1 MLEDL
6 INALQNFRINKMRTL
21 LSLLG
26 IIIGV
31 ASVIVITTLGQSA
44 TANITSTFGD
54 SGLDELSL
62 STGFMS
68 HRGASSSSTITFD
81 EDFRE
86 ELWGEIEGLKSI
98 YYKNSLSSTL
108 RLDDGTEASVNCTAV
123 EYGYLPTTGAEL
135 KEGGSWFTV
144 SDNVMGAQKII
155 LGSDVSDSLFPDGDG
170 VGRQIIVD
178 TNNSTYGFEVIGVL
192 EDKDSGMEST
202 ASAAYIPRGFYKK
215 KIEPNPEAASVLVQV
230 LNQDETSDMEDII
243 TDWAEEKT
251 GVEDSLHIRSMASML
266 EKVDETLGTVS
277 LLLAGVAAISLLVGG
292 IGIMNIMIVTVTERQ
307 KEIGIRKALGAT
319 PAAIKRQFLIEA
331 ATITIIGGTLGILM
345 GVVISSVTTYVM
357 AWAFSIQWGAVL
369 FSFLFSAFIGV
380 FFGYNPAARAAGLD
394 PVEALASE

>member
-1 MLEDL
+1 MLEDFF
-6 INALQNFRINKMRTL
+6 NALQNFRINKTRTL

-68 HRGASSSSTITFD
+68 HRGGASGSDITFD
-81 EDFRE
+81 EDFRDD
-86 ELWGEIEGLKSI
+86 LWGDIEGLKAI
-98 YYKNSLSSTL
+98 FYKNSVSSNI
-108 RLDDGTEASVNCTAV
+108 RLDDGTEASVSCTAI
-123 EYGYLPTTGAEL
+123 EYGYLQAVGAEL
-135 KEGGSWFTV
+135 QDGGSWFSV

-155 LGSDVSDSLFPDGDG
+155 LGSDVADSLFPDGDG
-170 VGRQIIVD
+170 VGKQVIVD
-178 TNNSTYGFEVIGVL
+178 TDTSNYGFKVIGIL

-202 ASAAYIPRGFYKK
+202 ASAAYIPRGFYIK
-215 KIEPNPEAASVLVQV
+215 KIEPNPDASGALVKVMDQDQTSAIEEA
-230 LNQDETSDMEDII
+230 I
-243 TDWAEEKT
+243 TDWVEEKT
-251 GVEDSLHIRSMASML
+251 GVEDSIHVRSMATML

-319 PAAIKRQFLIEA
+319 PGAIKSQFLIEA
-331 ATITIIGGTLGILM
+331 ATITIIGGIFGIVLGVI
-345 GVVISSVTTYVM
+345 ISSLATYIM

-380 FFGYNPAARAAGLD
+380 FFGYNPAARASKLD